1 MREYA
6 KVFPRFWQAGTGKA
20 LRGDPET
27 QVLALYLMTSPH
39 ANMIGVFHCP
49 IQYMAHETG
58 LTLEGASKALARLIE
73 GKFCTFDGEDEVV
86 WVHEMAAH
94 QIGTDLSP
102 KDKQVLGIAKQYAQI
117 AQSQIRLGFY
127 ARYRKDFHLP
137 DEVENASP
145 LQAPCKPLR
154 SQEQEQEQEQEKKDG
169 FAISSPGKP
178 DDPPKSPGS
187 GIPHCPQQAILDLY
201 AEVLPELPQPRAWE
215 GARETNLRA
224 RWRWALT
231 ATKPK
236 TGERYAT
243 DEESGLAFFRR
254 FFAYVHES
262 DFLMG
267 RGKSGWGGC
276 DLGWLVKAENFSKVI
291 AGNYETKEAA

>member
-6 KVFPRFWQAGTGKA
+6 KIFPRFWQAGTGKA

-58 LTLEGASKALARLIE
+58 LTLEGASKALHRLSE
-73 GKFCTFDGEDEVV
+73 VGFCSFDGVDEVV

-94 QIGTDLSP
+94 QIGTNLKP
-102 KDKQVLGIAKQYAQI
+102 KDNQVVGAIKQYQLI
-117 AQSQIRLGFY
+117 TQVQIRRGFY
-127 ARYRKDFHLP
+127 ARYKKDFHLP
-137 DEVENASP
+137 EEEKDTSP
-145 LQAPCKPLR
+145 LQAPFKPLR
-154 SQEQEQEQEQEKKDG
+154 SQEQEQEQEKEQEKDG
-169 FAISSPGKP
+169 SAISSPGTP
-178 DDPPKSPGS
+178 ADNAEPR
-187 GIPHCPQQAILDLY
+187 IPSCPQQAIIDLF

-224 RWRWALT
+224 RWRWVLT

-236 TGERYAT
+236 TKERYAT
-243 DEESGLAFFRR
+243 DTASGLAFFRR
-254 FFAYVHES
+254 MFAYVRES

-267 RGKSGWGGC
+267 RGKNGWGGC
-276 DLGWLVKAENFSKVI
+276 DLGWLVKAENFAKVI
-291 AGNYETKEAA
+291 SGNYENKQEAA